1 MDCLSVSLQIRTKHC
16 FAAIRGEEP
25 SKSYKKY
32 LKDINNITH
41 KPRKRQ
47 EEKMQPSDVFDL
59 AERTSTYNTSNY
71 ATESND
77 VSASTL
83 RKRCVA
89 VTNDINIQG
98 MDRWFNG
105 IDFFD

>member
-1 MDCLSVSLQIRTKHC
+1 MKHC

-25 SKSYKKY
+25 SKSYNKY

-59 AERTSTYNTSNY
+59 AERTSTYITSDYATKSNY
-71 ATESND
+71 

-83 RKRCVA
+83 RRRRVA
-89 VTNDINIQG
+89 GTNDINIQG
-98 MDRWFNG
+98 KDRWFNVNNFLT
-105 IDFFD
+105 DSDL